1 MAELDAASNGLP
13 EALTLGRSLLDTGLL
28 SEHDVA
34 LAGMGGPRT
43 WWGGQLDVEGL
54 ALGSVR
60 LAAAALAKA
69 AGAPGLLDSTSERVA
84 ASFNSLAQLRVD
96 GKAPV
101 GFAPLSRFW
110 PVADGWL
117 RTHANYPHH
126 LLALGRALELGSDV
140 SAQRVGTALARL
152 TAAEAEHRIT
162 VAGGIAS
169 AVRSRIG
176 WTASAAGIAAHP
188 GGAQPL
194 RVRLDGL
201 DRLDGED
208 RLEQTGADGAS
219 GRNSGGPGG
228 RDGFVGRGGIHG
240 ADAQDAAGHD
250 SGGPRWQPGSAGRG
264 DAPLAGL
271 RVLELTRVIAG
282 PTATRTLAALG
293 ADVVRIDDPRRP
305 ELEEM
310 RLDTDAGK
318 RLLPWDLR
326 GRAEEVHA
334 LLAQAHVCVS
344 GFRPGALEA
353 FVLSDEDLAA
363 RHPHLIRAS
372 LSAWGPGPREG
383 ERGFD
388 SIVQAACGIANEY
401 RDGHGK
407 PGALP
412 VQALDHATGQLLA
425 AGIGALLARRSQGG
439 GGGAVRGAL
448 AHTAEA
454 LWALPGIAPA
464 GSAGSADN
472 GGIQGNAGDE
482 GRARNATGQANADG
496 PAAPNGVRSL
506 ELPAAQR
513 WESNGRVIEAAPA
526 ALNVRGE
533 TAAPSSWNPWSA
545 RTETPRWRDSSDS

>member
-1 MAELDAASNGLP
+1 MADQDAALNGLP
-13 EALTLGRSLLDTGLL
+13 EALALGRSLLEAGLL

-34 LAGMGGPRT
+34 LAGMRGPRT
-43 WWGGQLDVEGL
+43 WWGGRLDVEGL

-69 AGAPGLLDSTSERVA
+69 AGEPGLLDSTSERVA

-126 LLALGRALELGSDV
+126 LSALGRALELGSDV
-140 SAQRVGTALARL
+140 SAQTVGAALARL

-188 GGAQPL
+188 GGTQPL

-201 DRLDGED
+201 DRLDRFEQVD
-208 RLEQTGADGAS
+208 SLELKGTDGAH
-219 GRNSGGPGG
+219 GRNAGGRSSGGPGG
-228 RDGFVGRGGIHG
+228 REGFVGPGGNHG
-240 ADAQDAAGHD
+240 ADAQDAGGHD
-250 SGGPRWQPGSAGRG
+250 VGGPRWQPGSAGRG

-282 PTATRTLAALG
+282 PTATRSLAALG

-326 GRAEEVHA
+326 ERAEEVHA
-334 LLAQAHVCVS
+334 LLAQAHVCVT
-344 GFRPGALEA
+344 GFRPGAMEA
-353 FVLSDEDLAA
+353 FGLSDEDLAG

-401 RDGHGK
+401 RDEHGK
-407 PGALP
+407 AGALP

-439 GGGAVRGAL
+439 GGGAVSGAL

-454 LWALPGIAPA
+454 LWTLPGVATV
-464 GSAGSADN
+464 GSAVGAV
-472 GGIQGNAGDE
+472 NAG
-482 GRARNATGQANADG
+482 GQASADG
-496 PAAPNGVRSL
+496 PATVHGHTGANGTRAL
-506 ELPAAQR
+506 DLPAAQR
-513 WESNGRVIEAAPA
+513 WESSGRVIEAAPA

-533 TAAPSSWNPWSA
+533 TAAPSSWDPWFA
-545 RTETPRWRDSSDS
+545 GAETPRWRDSSDS